1 MVLLSLYSLRIAV
14 WARLVQTINMQQ
26 KSNFLNNH
34 TMTASGLNERG
45 MQTRIAYLK
54 LEQERLEEEVGQL
67 RVAVQIY
74 TEVVRRQALAA
85 GGQESKDIPIWVG

>member
-1 MVLLSLYSLRIAV
+1 
-14 WARLVQTINMQQ
+14 MQQ
-26 KSNFLNNH
+26 KSNFLNQ
-34 TMTASGLNERG
+34 TMMAGAPNERG

-85 GGQESKDIPIWVG
+85 GGQESKDTPIWVG